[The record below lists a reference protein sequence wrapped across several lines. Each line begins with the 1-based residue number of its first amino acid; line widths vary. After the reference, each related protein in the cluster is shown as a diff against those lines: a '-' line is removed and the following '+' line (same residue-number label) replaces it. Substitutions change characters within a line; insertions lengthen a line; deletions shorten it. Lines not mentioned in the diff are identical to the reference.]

1 VSHFLYIVQVSLLA
15 QDVNLRLK
23 EEALLMKASGF
34 WDKYKFNTLKYDI
47 SAGLSVA
54 AIALPQNMAYA
65 LIVGVDPIYGLY
77 TSIVSMI
84 VATFVGNSNYMVV
97 GPTNLISVAL
107 ASALTNVGSGNYFN
121 TLLLLTCMI
130 GLLQILLGVLQLSNL
145 VKYVPH
151 SVIVGLTTGIALL
164 IGVGQIGNILG
175 IEIDSGFNLFSNI
188 YNIINGLGGV
198 NYYALGLAIISGTI
212 IILSQRIS
220 AKIPAYL
227 LAILIPML
235 VVYTFDLSTKVAVV
249 DNFSASLPRFNLFKF
264 NLEQIDQLFASALS
278 ISILGFIQVL
288 SITKSLED
296 RSSEEVELN
305 KEFIGQGIINLCC
318 SFFSS
323 FAISGSFTNSFSN
336 YQAGAKTRLSELFT
350 ALIIIL
356 SILLLS
362 PVINYVPVASLA
374 TLVLLVAYSMIDI
387 RDIKQVLSITRF
399 DMIVFLVTFLTT
411 ISTPRLDYAVY
422 FGVLV
427 SLTLVLRHTDK
438 INFTYMNYQT
448 DSRYPFYQHNSKEL
462 NKKQEILI
470 NLAGNLHFN
479 SAKNL
484 KNQLNESFIE
494 GRTFILRMREVDV
507 IDITSMKE
515 LDNFIEKVYR
525 NNGEVLLSGISP
537 KLYDPLN
544 NFGIIE
550 KIGEENIFFANK
562 YYFSS
567 TKEAMEKIT
576 NGDRN

>member
-1 VSHFLYIVQVSLLA
+1 
-15 QDVNLRLK
+15 
-23 EEALLMKASGF
+23 MK
-34 WDKYKFNTLKYDI
+34 KYKFKNLKYDI

-84 VATFVGNSNYMVV
+84 VATFVGNSSYMVV

-107 ASALTNVGSGNYFN
+107 ASALTNIGPDNYLN
-121 TLLLLTCMI
+121 ILSLLTFMI

-164 IGVGQIGNILG
+164 IGVGQISNILG
-175 IEIDSGFNLFSNI
+175 MEIDSGFNLFFNI
-188 YNIINGLGGV
+188 YNIIYGLGGI
-198 NYYALGLAIISGTI
+198 NYYSVGLGVLTWTVMIGSK
-212 IILSQRIS
+212 RIS
-220 AKIPAYL
+220 PKIPAYL

-235 VVYTFDLSTKVAVV
+235 LVYSFGLSSKVAVV
-249 DNFSASLPRFNLFKF
+249 DNFSASLPKFNLFEF
-264 NLEQIDQLFASALS
+264 NIDQINKFFASALS

-288 SITKSLED
+288 SITKFLED
-296 RSSEEVELN
+296 KSSEEVELN

-323 FAISGSFTNSFSN
+323 FAISGSFTNSFTN
-336 YQAGAKTRLSELFT
+336 YQAGAKTRVAEFFT
-350 ALIIIL
+350 ALVIIL
-356 SILLLS
+356 FILLLS
-362 PVINYVPVASLA
+362 PFVKYVPITSLA
-374 TLVLLVAYSMIDI
+374 TLVLVVAYSMIDVK
-387 RDIKQVLSITRF
+387 DIKQVLNVTKF

-438 INFTYMNYQT
+438 ISFTHMHYQT
-448 DSRYPFYQHNSKEL
+448 DSEYPFLQHNPKDLED
-462 NKKQEILI
+462 KKEILI

-479 SAKNL
+479 SAKEL
-484 KNQLNESFIE
+484 KNQLNESFLK
-494 GRTFILRMREVDV
+494 GKTFILRMRDVDV
-507 IDITSMKE
+507 IDITTIKE
-515 LDNFIEKVYR
+515 LDKFIEKVYK
-525 NNGEVLLSGISP
+525 NNGEVLLSGIST
-537 KLYDPLN
+537 KLYKPLS
-544 NFGIIE
+544 NFGIVE
-550 KIGEENIFFANK
+550 KISKENIFFANS

-567 TKEAMEKIT
+567 TKEAMNKA
-576 NGDRN
+576 NHYKNN

>member
-1 VSHFLYIVQVSLLA
+1 
-15 QDVNLRLK
+15 
-23 EEALLMKASGF
+23 MKLSKF
-34 WDKYKFNTLKYDI
+34 MKKYKFKNLKYDI

-84 VATFVGNSNYMVV
+84 VATFVGNSSYMVV

-107 ASALTNVGSGNYFN
+107 ASALTNIGPDNYLN
-121 TLLLLTCMI
+121 ILSLLTFMI

-164 IGVGQIGNILG
+164 IGVGQISNILG
-175 IEIDSGFNLFSNI
+175 MEIDSGFNLFFNI
-188 YNIINGLGGV
+188 YNIIYGLGGI
-198 NYYALGLAIISGTI
+198 NYYSVGLGVLTWTVMIGSK
-212 IILSQRIS
+212 RIS
-220 AKIPAYL
+220 PKIPAYL

-235 VVYTFDLSTKVAVV
+235 LVYSFGLSSKVAVV
-249 DNFSASLPRFNLFKF
+249 DNFSASLPKFNLFEFNIGQINKF
-264 NLEQIDQLFASALS
+264 FASALS

-288 SITKSLED
+288 SITKFLED
-296 RSSEEVELN
+296 KSSEEVELN

-323 FAISGSFTNSFSN
+323 FAISGSFTNSFTN
-336 YQAGAKTRLSELFT
+336 YQVGAKTRVAEFFT
-350 ALIIIL
+350 ALVIIL
-356 SILLLS
+356 FILLLS
-362 PVINYVPVASLA
+362 PFVKYVPITSLA
-374 TLVLLVAYSMIDI
+374 TLVLVVAYSMIDVK
-387 RDIKQVLSITRF
+387 DIKQVLNVTKF

-438 INFTYMNYQT
+438 ISFTHMHYQT
-448 DSRYPFYQHNSKEL
+448 DSEYPFLQHNPKDLED
-462 NKKQEILI
+462 KKEILI

-479 SAKNL
+479 SAKEL
-484 KNQLNESFIE
+484 KNQLNESFLK
-494 GRTFILRMREVDV
+494 GKTFILRMRDVDV
-507 IDITSMKE
+507 IDITTIKE
-515 LDNFIEKVYR
+515 LDKFIEKVYK
-525 NNGEVLLSGISP
+525 NNGEVLLSGISI
-537 KLYDPLN
+537 KLYKPLS
-544 NFGIIE
+544 NFGIVE
-550 KIGEENIFFANK
+550 KIGKENIFFANS

-567 TKEAMEKIT
+567 TKEAMNKA
-576 NGDRN
+576 NHYKSN

>member
-1 VSHFLYIVQVSLLA
+1 
-15 QDVNLRLK
+15 
-23 EEALLMKASGF
+23 MK
-34 WDKYKFNTLKYDI
+34 KYKFKNLKYDI

-84 VATFVGNSNYMVV
+84 VATFVGNSSYMVV

-107 ASALTNVGSGNYFN
+107 ASALTNIGPDNYLN
-121 TLLLLTCMI
+121 ILSLLTFMI

-164 IGVGQIGNILG
+164 IGVGQISNILG
-175 IEIDSGFNLFSNI
+175 MEIDSGFNLFFNI
-188 YNIINGLGGV
+188 YNIIYGLGGI
-198 NYYALGLAIISGTI
+198 NYYSVGLGVLTWTVMIGSK
-212 IILSQRIS
+212 RIS
-220 AKIPAYL
+220 PKIPAYL

-235 VVYTFDLSTKVAVV
+235 LVYSFGLSSKVAVV
-249 DNFSASLPRFNLFKF
+249 DNFSASLPKFNLFEFNIGQINKF
-264 NLEQIDQLFASALS
+264 FASALS

-288 SITKSLED
+288 SITKFLED
-296 RSSEEVELN
+296 KSSEEVELN

-323 FAISGSFTNSFSN
+323 FAISGSFTNSFTN
-336 YQAGAKTRLSELFT
+336 YQVGAKTRVAEFFT
-350 ALIIIL
+350 ALVIIL
-356 SILLLS
+356 FILLLS
-362 PVINYVPVASLA
+362 PFVKYVPITSLA
-374 TLVLLVAYSMIDI
+374 TLVLVVAYSMIDVK
-387 RDIKQVLSITRF
+387 DIKQVLNVTKF

-438 INFTYMNYQT
+438 ISFTHMHYQT
-448 DSRYPFYQHNSKEL
+448 DSEYPFLQHNPKDLED
-462 NKKQEILI
+462 KKEILI

-479 SAKNL
+479 SAKEL
-484 KNQLNESFIE
+484 KNQLNESFLK
-494 GRTFILRMREVDV
+494 GKTFILRMRDVDV
-507 IDITSMKE
+507 IDITTIKE
-515 LDNFIEKVYR
+515 LDKFIEKVYK
-525 NNGEVLLSGISP
+525 NNGEVLLSGISI
-537 KLYDPLN
+537 KLYKPLS
-544 NFGIIE
+544 NFGIVE
-550 KIGEENIFFANK
+550 KIGKENIFFANS

-567 TKEAMEKIT
+567 TKEAMNKA
-576 NGDRN
+576 NHYKSN

>member
-1 VSHFLYIVQVSLLA
+1 
-15 QDVNLRLK
+15 
-23 EEALLMKASGF
+23 MKLSRFGN
-34 WDKYKFNTLKYDI
+34 KYKFNNLKYDI

-107 ASALTNVGSGNYFN
+107 ASALTNVSSANYFN

-130 GLLQILLGVLQLSNL
+130 GLLQILLGILQLSNL

-188 YNIINGLGGV
+188 YNIINGLEGV
-198 NYYALGLAIISGTI
+198 NYYSLGLGIISGI
-212 IILSQRIS
+212 IIIFSQRIS

-227 LAILIPML
+227 LAILTPML
-235 VVYTFDLSTKVAVV
+235 VVYTFDLSAEVAVV
-249 DNFSASLPRFNLFKF
+249 DNFSASLPKFSLFEF

-387 RDIKQVLSITRF
+387 KDIKQVLSITRF

-438 INFTYMNYQT
+438 INFTYMNYRT
-448 DSRYPFYQHNSKEL
+448 DSRYPFLQHNSKDL
-462 NKKQEILI
+462 NDKQEILI

-494 GRTFILRMREVDV
+494 GRTFILRMRDVDV
-507 IDITSMKE
+507 IDITSIKE

-537 KLYDPLN
+537 KLYAPLN
-544 NFGIIE
+544 NFGIVE

-567 TKEAMEKIT
+567 TKEAMEKIA

>member
-1 VSHFLYIVQVSLLA
+1 
-15 QDVNLRLK
+15 
-23 EEALLMKASGF
+23 MKLSKF
-34 WDKYKFNTLKYDI
+34 MKKYKFKNLKYDI

-84 VATFVGNSNYMVV
+84 VATFVGNSSYMVV

-107 ASALTNVGSGNYFN
+107 ASALTNIGPDNYLN
-121 TLLLLTCMI
+121 ILSLLTFMI

-164 IGVGQIGNILG
+164 IGVGQISNILG
-175 IEIDSGFNLFSNI
+175 MEIDSGFNLFFNI
-188 YNIINGLGGV
+188 YNIIYGLGGI
-198 NYYALGLAIISGTI
+198 NYYSVGLGVLTWTVMIGSK
-212 IILSQRIS
+212 RIS
-220 AKIPAYL
+220 PKIPAYL

-235 VVYTFDLSTKVAVV
+235 LVYSFGLSSKVAVV
-249 DNFSASLPRFNLFKF
+249 DNFSASLPKFNLFEF
-264 NLEQIDQLFASALS
+264 NIDQINKFFASALS

-288 SITKSLED
+288 SITKFLED
-296 RSSEEVELN
+296 KSSEEVELN

-323 FAISGSFTNSFSN
+323 FAISGSFTNSFTN
-336 YQAGAKTRLSELFT
+336 YQAGAKTRVAEFFT
-350 ALIIIL
+350 ALVIIL
-356 SILLLS
+356 FILLLS
-362 PVINYVPVASLA
+362 PFVKYVPITSLA
-374 TLVLLVAYSMIDI
+374 TLVLVVAYSMIDVK
-387 RDIKQVLSITRF
+387 DIKQVLNVTKF

-438 INFTYMNYQT
+438 ISFTHMHYQT
-448 DSRYPFYQHNSKEL
+448 DSEYPFLQHNPKDLED
-462 NKKQEILI
+462 KKEILI

-479 SAKNL
+479 SAKEL
-484 KNQLNESFIE
+484 KNQLNESFLK
-494 GRTFILRMREVDV
+494 GKTFILRMRDVDV
-507 IDITSMKE
+507 IDITTIKE
-515 LDNFIEKVYR
+515 LDKFIEKVYK
-525 NNGEVLLSGISP
+525 NNGEVLLSGIST
-537 KLYDPLN
+537 KLYKPLS
-544 NFGIIE
+544 NFGIVE
-550 KIGEENIFFANK
+550 KISKENIFFANS

-567 TKEAMEKIT
+567 TKEAMNKA
-576 NGDRN
+576 NHYKNN